1 MDNGLEPRSLS
12 LQAVPCLAMLLS
24 ALLPIMATAASL
36 TDFSSTESCAE
47 RIRVIDDQADLDVR
61 EVNQEIARL
70 RAEMATPADTAKSP
84 SREAEMRTELAAA
97 QERKEATL
105 RDQHSVL
112 NDVRAQCEMLRSAAR
127 QPGRQ
132 S

>member
-1 MDNGLEPRSLS
+1 MDTGLRPRSWS

-24 ALLPIMATAASL
+24 ALFPIMATAASNA
-36 TDFSSTESCAE
+36 DSSSTDSCAE
-47 RIRVIDDQADLDVR
+47 RIRAIDDQADLDVR

-70 RAEMATPADTAKSP
+70 RAEMATPADTAKSAR
-84 SREAEMRTELAAA
+84 REAEVRTELAAA
-97 QERKEATL
+97 QERREATL

-127 QPGRQ
+127 QTARQ